1 MKPLI
6 PKSCNDLQQAV
17 NSYEPPQIEILE
29 ISVEKG
35 FADSTS
41 EWGSGT
47 W

>member
-1 MKPLI
+1 MEQLI
-6 PKSCNDLQQAV
+6 SKSCNDLQQAV

-29 ISVEKG
+29 ISIEKG

-41 EWGSGT
+41 DWGSDT